1 MGKKTWSKKM
11 NFKVNLFFHLT
22 HITPLGIPIPT
33 VPRVS
38 DGVITWGCCFPP
50 PFQQII
56 FCIFLCQPWSA
67 KALKRLLT
75 TRFAKMMLTPRSAL
89 KVHEPYISHEIA
101 DSHFTRAFIVIQALV
116 SQNALHIKL
125 ICVHLLTIQVWVFT
139 PGIARH
145 IMIWNDNTGKDSILH

>member
-1 MGKKTWSKKM
+1 M
-11 NFKVNLFFHLT
+11 NFKVNLFFHLYET

-56 FCIFLCQPWSA
+56 FCIFLCQPWKCKSLE
-67 KALKRLLT
+67 KASHYSFCKNDAHSSFST
-75 TRFAKMMLTPRSAL
+75 
-89 KVHEPYISHEIA
+89 YISPKIA
-101 DSHFTRAFIVIQALV
+101 DSHFARAFIVIQALV

-125 ICVHLLTIQVWVFT
+125 IGVHLLTIQVRAPADH
-139 PGIARH
+139 PGFEVNYKRYCCLCESNICGGALL
-145 IMIWNDNTGKDSILH
+145 INM